1 MGSAPGCMLQ
11 LYGAHEYCPALR
23 SFWVVIWH
31 RVIYT
36 LWYEVVRM
44 MRMLYAVGAARA
56 TNNGMGFQSKV
67 QEDFSFMVFTI
78 WKWADCAQLKF
89 AELS

>member
-1 MGSAPGCMLQ
+1 
-11 LYGAHEYCPALR
+11 
-23 SFWVVIWH
+23 
-31 RVIYT
+31 
-36 LWYEVVRM
+36 

-56 TNNGMGFQSKV
+56 AKNGMGFQSKV
-67 QEDFSFMVFTI
+67 QEDLGFMVFPI

>member
-1 MGSAPGCMLQ
+1 MGSAAGRALQ
-11 LYGAHEYCPALR
+11 LHSAPEYCSALG
-23 SFWVVIWH
+23 SFWVVVWH
-31 RVIYT
+31 CVIFT
-36 LWYEVVRM
+36 LWYEAVST

-56 TNNGMGFQSKV
+56 AKNGMGFQSKV
-67 QEDFSFMVFTI
+67 QEDLGFMVFPI